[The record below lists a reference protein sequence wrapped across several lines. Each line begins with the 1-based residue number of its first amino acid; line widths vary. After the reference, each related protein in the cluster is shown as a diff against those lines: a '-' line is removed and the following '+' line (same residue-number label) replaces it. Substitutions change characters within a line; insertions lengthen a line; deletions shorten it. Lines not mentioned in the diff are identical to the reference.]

1 MGIRSVGGMGGNMSR
16 RSGDPLELGAGV
28 SRRAMLGAGLWAMA
42 GGRMLLAGDG
52 RPPVTVPR
60 ATSGDVAIEPQWDE
74 RLTVTVGPKEADLVG
89 TDHRALQ
96 AAVDYVTRLGGGT
109 VKVLPGTYRLRNA
122 VWMSSNVRLLGSGD
136 DSVLIKE
143 PSVRTK
149 IAADSDWY
157 DQEITLADASAF
169 RVGDGICIQGK
180 NAHYNGPLVIKRTLV
195 ARSGNRFKL
204 DKPLRENVWKLAET
218 SVVSSFPI
226 ITGEYIHNIAIEN
239 INLDG
244 NRANNELLDG
254 NHAGCV
260 FLQDCRDVVLHKIHA
275 HHYHG
280 DGLSWQI
287 CHDVQATECISREHT
302 GLGFHPGS
310 GSQRPL
316 MRGNRSENNTI
327 GIFFCWGVRYG
338 LAEKNVC
345 IGNRGS
351 GISIGHRDT
360 DNIVR
365 DNEIRDSGQV
375 GILFRPERGEG
386 FSGDRNLIERNV
398 VSNSGGD
405 DGIAVDV
412 QGYTTACKLVG
423 NTLKETRAPMSRV
436 GVRFGEHVGQI
447 DVDGNAL
454 SGFSKDVVD
463 LRKA

>member
-1 MGIRSVGGMGGNMSR
+1 MSSRLAGLISPGVSLSR
-16 RSGDPLELGAGV
+16 RRLLGAG
-28 SRRAMLGAGLWAMA
+28 AAAIAMA
-42 GGRMLLAGDG
+42 GARLLPGEDG
-52 RPPVTVPR
+52 RPAVTSPR
-60 ATSGDVAIEPQWDE
+60 ATSGDVASEPNWDE

-89 TDHRALQ
+89 NDHRVLQ
-96 AAVDYVTRLGGGT
+96 AAIDYVARLGGGT

-122 VWMSSNVRLLGSGD
+122 VWMASDVRLLGAGD

-143 PSVRTK
+143 ASVRTK

-157 DQEITLADASAF
+157 DQEITLADASGF

-180 NAHYNGPLVIKRTLV
+180 NAHSNAPLVIKRTLV

-204 DKPLRENVWKLAET
+204 DKALRENVWKLADA

-226 ITGEYIHNIAIEN
+226 ITGENIHGFAIEN
-239 INLDG
+239 LNLDG
-244 NRANNELLDG
+244 NRANNDLLDG

-260 FLQDCRDVVLHKIHA
+260 FLQDCRDVVLHKLHA

-287 CHDVQATECISREHT
+287 CHDVRATDCVSREHS

-316 MRGNRSENNTI
+316 MRGNRSENNSI
-327 GIFFCWGVRYG
+327 GIFFCWGVKYG

-345 IGNRGS
+345 AGNLTS

-365 DNEIRDSGQV
+365 ENDIRGSGQV

-386 FSGDRNLIERNV
+386 FSGDRNLIEKNTV
-398 VSNSGGD
+398 TNSGGG
-405 DGIAVDV
+405 DGVAIDV
-412 QGYTTACKLVG
+412 QGYTNACQLVG
-423 NTLKETRAPMSRV
+423 NILKETRAPMSRV
-436 GVRFGEHVGQI
+436 GVRFGEHVGKI
-447 DVDGNAL
+447 DVVDNTLA
-454 SGFSKDVVD
+454 GFSKDVVD